1 MAALSPTPPPHPSLW
16 RADEAAVPCPPGA
29 PTGHAAL
36 DAELPGGGWPPGEMT
51 ELLSDCN
58 GHGEL
63 SLLLPLLVRSSQ
75 NEGWI
80 AWVAP
85 PHMLGIPALA
95 SVGLRTPRLLIVR
108 ASTAGERA
116 WALRQ
121 ALRSDACT
129 AVVGWLD
136 HVDTALLRRLQ
147 LAVRETTIPLLLFRS
162 ANSANAASPAAL
174 RLLLSA
180 SAPGT
185 LRLDILKRRG
195 RPASRPL
202 HLSLN
207 GSFSGASGHPPLQRM
222 AGSRAGAPP
231 ALARIA

>member
-1 MAALSPTPPPHPSLW
+1 MATLSPTPLPHPSLW
-16 RADEAAVPCPPGA
+16 RADEAAIPCPPGV

-36 DAELPGGGWPPGEMT
+36 DTELPGGGWPPGEMT
-51 ELLSDCN
+51 ELLTDCS

-85 PHMLGIPALA
+85 PHIPGIPALA
-95 SVGLRTPRLLIVR
+95 SAGLRTPRLLIVR
-108 ASTAGERA
+108 ASTTGERA

-147 LAVRETTIPLLLFRS
+147 LAVRETTMPLLLFRS
-162 ANSANAASPAAL
+162 AHSAHTASPAAL
-174 RLLLSA
+174 RLQLSA
-180 SAPGT
+180 GAPGV
-185 LRLDILKRRG
+185 LRLDILKRWG

-202 HLSLN
+202 HLSLED
-207 GSFSGASGHPPLQRM
+207 SLSPSSGFPVRQQM
-222 AGSRAGAPP
+222 AGARIGAPP
-231 ALARIA
+231 AQALIA